1 MTNINSNKQKKGK
14 PKMFLLFLLIAAFI
28 WFLSKFSRDFTAS
41 IDVEVEY
48 TNTPYGIIVSGKNQ
62 NDISFDLTA
71 SGFDFLFYKINR
83 PKVYIDLGEYYNHEK
98 SVVLIPP
105 DDFKKIIA
113 NQLESDIIIK
123 NISTNQLEILLDK
136 LETKRVKVTLIDDI
150 SYTEGYK
157 AVGAIRIIPDSI
169 EVSGPTHQLD
179 TLNEIFTRLLSISDV
194 SENISV
200 GVDLN
205 TSFEKKLSFEKSEVT
220 IAIEVKEF
228 TQKSI
233 LIPLSLKNS
242 PTDSNIKL
250 LPESI
255 IIDFDVSLE
264 SFNKIKTSD
273 FLIEIDYHSKNELE
287 NYMIP
292 KLIKYPDSI
301 LNVELRQD
309 KVNYLIL
316 K

>member
-1 MTNINSNKQKKGK
+1 M
-14 PKMFLLFLLIAAFI
+14 
-28 WFLSKFSRDFTAS
+28 
-41 IDVEVEY
+41 V
-48 TNTPYGIIVSGKNQ
+48 
-62 NDISFDLTA
+62 
-71 SGFDFLFYKINR
+71 
-83 PKVYIDLGEYYNHEK
+83 
-98 SVVLIPP
+98 
-105 DDFKKIIA
+105 
-113 NQLESDIIIK
+113 
-123 NISTNQLEILLDK
+123 
-136 LETKRVKVTLIDDI
+136 
-150 SYTEGYK
+150 
-157 AVGAIRIIPDSI
+157 
-169 EVSGPTHQLD
+169 
-179 TLNEIFTRLLSISDV
+179 
-194 SENISV
+194 
-200 GVDLN
+200 VDLN

-273 FLIEIDYHSKNELE
+273 FLIEIDYHNKNELE

-292 KLIKYPDSI
+292 KLIKFPDSI

>member
-1 MTNINSNKQKKGK
+1 MTKINSNKQKKSK

-41 IDVEVEY
+41 IDVEVVY
-48 TNTPYGIIVSGKNQ
+48 TNTPQGIIVSDKNQ
-62 NDISFDLTA
+62 NDIAFDLTA
-71 SGFDFLFYKINR
+71 SGFDFLYYKINR
-83 PKVYIDLGEYYNHEK
+83 PKFYIDLGEYYNHDK

-113 NQLESDIIIK
+113 NQLESDIIKK

-157 AVGAIRIIPDSI
+157 AVGAIRITPDSI

-194 SENISV
+194 SENISIV
-200 GVDLN
+200 VDLN
-205 TSFEKKLSFEKSEVT
+205 TSFEKKLSFEKSEVK

-242 PTDSNIKL
+242 PTDFNIKL

-273 FLIEIDYHSKNELE
+273 FLIEIDYHNKNELE

-292 KLIKYPDSI
+292 KLIKFPNSI